1 MNNEDK
7 LDLGQDLLEL
17 KNFTRQMDPYM
28 KGLSISNSE
37 KVRLEH
43 NKFSRPEPFV
53 FTQKKTA
60 KEDDEV
66 FHFVAYLNFKDSVYE
81 IDGLREGPILIAD
94 KVSSLDWIDKVKPS
108 IINRINLYASNE
120 IKFNLLAVVPDR
132 RYKALER
139 QREINAR
146 MCYINC
152 LMQGTGTSQL
162 NEKFPEYDSVTKDEL
177 MAYLSQFEYE
187 LENNR
192 MIIDE
197 ENMKFEKY
205 KVIKKNYFYK
215 INYFV

>member
-1 MNNEDK
+1 M
-7 LDLGQDLLEL
+7 
-17 KNFTRQMDPYM
+17 
-28 KGLSISNSE
+28 
-37 KVRLEH
+37 
-43 NKFSRPEPFV
+43 
-53 FTQKKTA
+53 
-60 KEDDEV
+60 
-66 FHFVAYLNFKDSVYE
+66 
-81 IDGLREGPILIAD
+81 
-94 KVSSLDWIDKVKPS
+94 
-108 IINRINLYASNE
+108 
-120 IKFNLLAVVPDR
+120 AVVPDR

-152 LMQGTGTSQL
+152 LIQGTGTSQL

-205 KVIKKNYFYK
+205 KVKKRIILYK
-215 INYFV
+215 INYFVWYIDRKWKKTT